1 MTGLPRTLAIGLA
14 AGLIAAL
21 ATGHAAANSDT
32 PRIALANFYYLDTSG
47 EPGDRT
53 AEHAARIALF
63 EAKLGEGLADRAA
76 YEVVALTCGQ
86 PECSVG
92 TLSVEKAVEAAAAL
106 DVDYLLLGAVQK
118 VSTLVGMGRVDII
131 DIGDRRDVFSR
142 VLSFRGDTDE
152 AFVRVADFVVTNVS
166 QADFDAAGPGPAG
179 AANR

>member
-1 MTGLPRTLAIGLA
+1 MSFSLRL
-14 AGLIAAL
+14 
-21 ATGHAAANSDT
+21 
-32 PRIALANFYYLDTSG
+32 
-47 EPGDRT
+47 
-53 AEHAARIALF
+53 ALF
-63 EAKLGEGLADRAA
+63 ASLLVSATSIIIGVALTQTATEDLYHDLEARGMAVARGLADRAA

-131 DIGDRRDVFSR
+131 DIEDRRDVFSR